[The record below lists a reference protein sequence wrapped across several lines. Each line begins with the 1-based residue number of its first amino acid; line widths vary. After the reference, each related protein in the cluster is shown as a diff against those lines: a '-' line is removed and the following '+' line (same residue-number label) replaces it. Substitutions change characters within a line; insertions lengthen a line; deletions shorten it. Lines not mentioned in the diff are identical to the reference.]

1 MRIILAAVGVLGIS
15 LIGVAAA
22 SAIPMNAGSID
33 AAAGADSP
41 VIKVITGGAHHH
53 GRWPGC
59 EHLRSF
65 NPQTRTFIGHDGRRH
80 PCVRPHG
87 H

>member
-1 MRIILAAVGVLGIS
+1 MRIVLAVVGVLGIS

-22 SAIPMNAGSID
+22 SAIPINAASID
-33 AAAGADSP
+33 AAAKADSP
-41 VIKVITGGAHHH
+41 VTKVRGVNPHS
-53 GRWPGC
+53 RWPGC

-65 NPQTRTFIGHDGRRH
+65 NPQTRTFIGSDGKRH

>member
-1 MRIILAAVGVLGIS
+1 MRIILAAVGVLGLS

-22 SAIPMNAGSID
+22 SAIPMNAASLD
-33 AAAGADSP
+33 AAAKADSP
-41 VIKVITGGAHHH
+41 MIKVVARHFN
-53 GRWPGC
+53 RWPGC

-65 NPQTRTFIGHDGRRH
+65 NPQTRTFTGSDGRQH
-80 PCVRPHG
+80 PCVRPPG

>member
-1 MRIILAAVGVLGIS
+1 MRIILAAIGVLGIS

-22 SAIPMNAGSID
+22 SAIPMNAASLD
-33 AAAGADSP
+33 AAAKADSP
-41 VIKVITGGAHHH
+41 TAKVRVGASPH

-65 NPQTRTFIGHDGRRH
+65 NPQTRTFIGSDGRRH

>member
-1 MRIILAAVGVLGIS
+1 MRIILAAIGVLGTS

-22 SAIPMNAGSID
+22 SAIPMNAASLD
-33 AAAGADSP
+33 AAAKADSP
-41 VIKVITGGAHHH
+41 TTKVRAGGVNPHS
-53 GRWPGC
+53 RWPGC

-65 NPQTRTFIGHDGRRH
+65 NPQTRTFIGSDGKRH
-80 PCVRPHG
+80 SCVRPHG

>member
-22 SAIPMNAGSID
+22 SAIPMNAASLD
-33 AAAGADSP
+33 AAAKADSP
-41 VIKVITGGAHHH
+41 MMKVVARNFN
-53 GRWPGC
+53 RWPGC

-65 NPQTRTFIGHDGRRH
+65 NPQTRMFIGRDGKQH
-80 PCVRPHG
+80 PCVRPPG